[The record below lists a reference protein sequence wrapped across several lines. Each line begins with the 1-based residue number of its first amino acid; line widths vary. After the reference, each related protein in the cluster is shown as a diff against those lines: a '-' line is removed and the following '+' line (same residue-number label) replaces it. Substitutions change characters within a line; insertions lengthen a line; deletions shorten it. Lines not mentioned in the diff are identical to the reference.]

1 MIRFILKRL
10 LYMIPVL
17 FGVTILIFTIMYF
30 VPGDYAAIALG
41 QSATMDQLEA
51 YREKMGLNAP
61 YLVRLF
67 NYFKGMIFHLDLGTS
82 LQYKTPVL
90 SDLISRFPRTLTIV
104 IGTVLV
110 GFGIGIPLGII
121 AAVNQNS
128 LWDRLCLFIS
138 LIGISM
144 PDFWLALMLVILFAL
159 RLGWLPPL
167 GIGGVQY
174 FILPVLANAAAGLA
188 GNVRLVRTSL
198 LEVIRAD
205 YISTARSK
213 GLSERMVLF
222 KHAFPNSLIPV
233 VTSIGNL
240 LGAML
245 GGSLVIETVFS
256 IPGIGQYM
264 VRAISARDYP
274 VVQGSVIFLAFLLGF
289 VMLFVD
295 IVYAFIDPRIKAQ
308 YKNRKI

>member
-1 MIRFILKRL
+1 
-10 LYMIPVL
+10 
-17 FGVTILIFTIMYF
+17 
-30 VPGDYAAIALG
+30 
-41 QSATMDQLEA
+41 
-51 YREKMGLNAP
+51 
-61 YLVRLF
+61 
-67 NYFKGMIFHLDLGTS
+67 
-82 LQYKTPVL
+82 
-90 SDLISRFPRTLTIV
+90 
-104 IGTVLV
+104 
-110 GFGIGIPLGII
+110 
-121 AAVNQNS
+121 
-128 LWDRLCLFIS
+128 
-138 LIGISM
+138 M

-167 GIGGVQY
+167 GIGGINY
-174 FILPVLANAAAGLA
+174 FILPILANTAAGLA

-198 LEVIRAD
+198 LEVIRSD

-213 GLSERMVLF
+213 GLSERVVLF

-233 VTSIGNL
+233 VTSIGNT

-264 VRAISARDYP
+264 VRAITARDYP

-295 IVYAFIDPRIKAQ
+295 IVYAYIDPRIKAQ
-308 YKNRKI
+308 YKSRKI

>member
-1 MIRFILKRL
+1 
-10 LYMIPVL
+10 MIPVL
-17 FGVTILIFTIMYF
+17 IGVTILIFTIMYF

-67 NYFKGMIFHLDLGTS
+67 HYFRDMVLHLDLGTS

-128 LWDRLCLFIS
+128 VWDRLCLFIS

-167 GIGGVQY
+167 GIGGIQY

-295 IVYAFIDPRIKAQ
+295 IIYAYIDPRIKTQ